1 MGDDDEAVV
10 EDHPVRIESSVTSVS
25 WLPSEAVEGMPR
37 LPFDVGLAHY
47 DPPPPDRL
55 DDLAQL
61 RHENAVRAAN
71 ELRAWIEVEDG
82 RVVSHGFETTAFVN
96 PPRVRAAAVAFR
108 AAELPPVALEPEVDD
123 KWVRFVHTAGGQI
136 GLPAPRRVLEK
147 PFFRL
152 SSSVTWT
159 TLQLVLHANGE
170 AQASLTG
177 ASPFPRHWV
186 YDGEGALRQ
195 KSGTLDFEGWHRETF
210 GERTPWGEADAPA
223 VATDAESELE
233 RALSAQVMRG
243 GAATSRRRL
252 EPGETLVEQG
262 EEGHDMF
269 LLLDGVLDVAV
280 DDKVVAQV
288 GPGAI
293 LGERA
298 LLEGGVR
305 TATLRAVTACRA
317 VVFSGFALDA
327 DALAAL
333 ADTRR
338 REER

>member
-1 MGDDDEAVV
+1 M
-10 EDHPVRIESSVTSVS
+10 RIESSVTSLS

-55 DDLAQL
+55 DDLSRL
-61 RHENAVRAAN
+61 RDENAVRAVN
-71 ELRAWIEVEDG
+71 ELRAWIQVDDG
-82 RVVSHGFETTAFVN
+82 RIVEHGFDADAFVN

-108 AAELPPVALEPEVDD
+108 AAELPAVAPEPEVGDD
-123 KWVRFVHTAGGQI
+123 WVRFVHTAGGQI

-159 TLQLVLHANGE
+159 TLQLVLHANGD
-170 AQASLTG
+170 ARASLVG

-186 YDGEGALRQ
+186 YDGEGKLQQ

-223 VATDAESELE
+223 LATAAESQLE

-243 GAATSRRRL
+243 GVETARRRL
-252 EPGETLVEQG
+252 DPGDALVEQG
-262 EEGHDMF
+262 EEGRELF

-280 DDKVVAQV
+280 DGEVVAQV

-305 TATLRAVTACRA
+305 TATLRAVTSCRV
-317 VVFSGFALDA
+317 VVFSGYALDA

-333 ADTRR
+333 ADTHRH
-338 REER
+338 EEP

>member
-1 MGDDDEAVV
+1 M
-10 EDHPVRIESSVTSVS
+10 RIESSVTSLS

-37 LPFDVGLAHY
+37 LPFDVGLAQY

-55 DDLAQL
+55 DDLARL
-61 RHENAVRAAN
+61 RDENAVRAAN

-82 RVVSHGFETTAFVN
+82 RIVAHGFDGSAFVN

-108 AAELPPVALEPEVDD
+108 AAELPPVAPDPEVSDG
-123 KWVRFVHTAGGQI
+123 WARFVHTAGGQI

-170 AQASLTG
+170 AQASLVG

-186 YDGEGALRQ
+186 YDGEGTLQQ

-210 GERTPWGEADAPA
+210 GERTPWGETDEPA
-223 VATDAESELE
+223 LTTAAESELE

-243 GAATSRRRL
+243 GASTSRRTL
-252 EPGETLVEQG
+252 EPGEALVEQG
-262 EEGHDMF
+262 EQGRELF
-269 LLLDGVLDVAV
+269 LLLDGVLDVVV
-280 DDKVVAQV
+280 DGEVVAQV

-298 LLEGGVR
+298 LLEEGVR
-305 TATLRAVTACRA
+305 TATLRAVTGCRV
-317 VVFSGFALDA
+317 VVFSGYALDA

-333 ADTRR
+333 ADAHR
-338 REER
+338 REGRT

>member
-1 MGDDDEAVV
+1 
-10 EDHPVRIESSVTSVS
+10 
-25 WLPSEAVEGMPR
+25 MPR
-37 LPFDVGLAHY
+37 LPFDVGLAQY

-55 DDLAQL
+55 DDLARL
-61 RHENAVRAAN
+61 RDENAVRAAN
-71 ELRAWIEVEDG
+71 ELRAWIEVEDD
-82 RVVSHGFETTAFVN
+82 RIVAHGFATTVFVN

-108 AAELPPVALEPEVDD
+108 AAELPPVAPDPEVRDE
-123 KWVRFVHTAGGQI
+123 WVRFVHTAGGQI

-159 TLQLVLHANGE
+159 TLQLVLYANGE
-170 AQASLTG
+170 AHASLAG

-186 YDGEGALRQ
+186 YDGE
-195 KSGTLDFEGWHRETF
+195 
-210 GERTPWGEADAPA
+210 RTPWGDEDAPA

-233 RALSAQVMRG
+233 RALSAQVMRS

-252 EPGETLVEQG
+252 EPGDTLVEQG

-280 DDKVVAQV
+280 DGEVVAQV

-305 TATLRAVTACRA
+305 TATLRAGTGCRV
-317 VVFSGFALDA
+317 VVFSGYALDA
-327 DALAAL
+327 EALAAL
-333 ADTRR
+333 ADTHR
-338 REER
+338 REGRT

>member
-1 MGDDDEAVV
+1 MG
-10 EDHPVRIESSVTSVS
+10 VRIQSSVTSLS

-37 LPFDVGLAHY
+37 LPFDVGLTQY

-55 DDLAQL
+55 GDLTRL
-61 RHENAVRAAN
+61 RDENAVRAVN
-71 ELRAWIEVEDG
+71 ELRAWIEVDDG
-82 RVVSHGFETTAFVN
+82 RIVEHGFSGDAFVN

-108 AAELPPVALEPEVDD
+108 AAELPPVAQEPEVGDG
-123 KWVRFVHTAGGQI
+123 WVRFVHTAGGQV

-170 AQASLTG
+170 ARASLVG
-177 ASPFPRHWV
+177 ASPFPRHWM
-186 YDGEGALRQ
+186 YDGEGRLQQ

-210 GERTPWGEADAPA
+210 GERTPWGQADSPA
-223 VATDAESELE
+223 LTTAAESELE
-233 RALSAQVMRG
+233 RALSAQVMRSR
-243 GAATSRRRL
+243 AATSRRAL

-262 EEGHDMF
+262 DPGRELF

-280 DDKVVAQV
+280 DGEVVAQV

-298 LLEGGVR
+298 LLEEGVR
-305 TATLRAVTACRA
+305 TATLRAVTRCRV
-317 VVFSGFALDA
+317 VVFSGYALDA

-333 ADTRR
+333 AATRR

>member
-1 MGDDDEAVV
+1 VGHDDEAVV
-10 EDHPVRIESSVTSVS
+10 EDHAVRIESSVTSVS

-55 DDLAQL
+55 DDLARL

-82 RVVSHGFETTAFVN
+82 RIVAHGFDTTVFVN

-108 AAELPPVALEPEVDD
+108 AAELPPVAPDPEVRDE
-123 KWVRFVHTAGGQI
+123 WVRFVHTAGGQI

-170 AQASLTG
+170 AHASLAG

-186 YDGEGALRQ
+186 YDGEGTLRQ

-233 RALSAQVMRG
+233 RALSAQVMRS

-252 EPGETLVEQG
+252 EPGDTLVEQG
-262 EEGHDMF
+262 EEGRDMF

-280 DDKVVAQV
+280 DDEVVAQV

-305 TATLRAVTACRA
+305 TATLRAVTACRV

-338 REER
+338 REEN